1 MNVRIT
7 AAALFAGAIAATAF
21 AAETTSRHAVSI
33 KSASGVVTAVVL
45 TNIHARTYTDS
56 SKMGPAPNQCTLAT
70 KDVGV
75 IWKIVVEGAE
85 VPAKEI
91 KVVDDAGHEFQHLC
105 WSSSGTV
112 YSIDKNGKPTG
123 GGPQTEF
130 LAAGPESPKS
140 LKIAIGDA
148 SAVISLAK

>member
-1 MNVRIT
+1 MNARFMTGVLSV
-7 AAALFAGAIAATAF
+7 ALVATAY

-33 KSASGVVTAVVL
+33 KSASGPVTAVVL
-45 TNIHARTYTDS
+45 TNVHARTYTDS
-56 SKMGPAPNQCTLAT
+56 SKMGPAPNTCTLAA
-70 KDVGV
+70 KDTGV
-75 IWKIVVEGAE
+75 IWKIVVEGAA

-91 KVVDDAGHEFQHLC
+91 KIVDDAGNEFQHLC

-112 YSIDKNGKPTG
+112 YSIDNTGQRTG

-140 LKIAIGDA
+140 LTISIGGE
-148 SAVISLAK
+148 SAVVKMGK